1 MNKFQSKFIVWM
13 LFLSCGWMSCEQ
25 SNKGNAGGQESQQE
39 VAKIKPAIEVPGNLQ
54 TQLDNTVKAYLSL
67 KDALVASDTTQASA
81 KAGDLLNSLNKIDS
95 AAFSGE
101 AAQKWSGYK
110 NSLSR
115 AAQTI
120 QASQK
125 VEQQRVR
132 FEDLSATM
140 YDMVNDFGSQTT
152 LYKQYC
158 PMAFDDKGAFWLSAS
173 SEVNNPYF
181 GDAMLHC
188 GEVQETLAFE

>member
-1 MNKFQSKFIVWM
+1 MTIFKSKFIVWL
-13 LFLSCGWMSCEQ
+13 LFISCSWMACEQ
-25 SNKGNAGGQESQQE
+25 KKQEDSSEQE
-39 VAKIKPAIEVPGNLQ
+39 VAKAKPAIEVSGNLQ
-54 TQLDNTVKAYLSL
+54 SQLDNTLKAYLSL
-67 KDALVASDTTQASA
+67 KDALVASDTAQASA
-81 KAGDLLNSLNKIDS
+81 KAGDLLSTLTRIDS
-95 AAFSGE
+95 SGFSGE
-101 AAQKWSGYK
+101 AAQKWSTYRT
-110 NSLSR
+110 SLER

-132 FEDLSATM
+132 FEDLSNTM
-140 YDMVNDFGSQTT
+140 YAMVNDFGSKTT

-158 PMAFDDKGAFWLSAS
+158 PMAFDDKGAFWLSAQT
-173 SEVNNPYF
+173 EINNPYF